1 VCLEVVWV
9 RQCLANDSVV
19 VDFAVDSKGNA
30 VVLVSKWLRTTV
42 DTDDTQTLMSKDC
55 EVLVTALRYSSFYSL
70 VLLAI

>member
-1 VCLEVVWV
+1 VVWV

>member
-30 VVLVSKWLRTTV
+30 VILVGKWLRSTV

-55 EVLVTALRYSSFYSL
+55 EVLVTALRYSSLYSL

>member
-1 VCLEVVWV
+1 MVWV

>member
-1 VCLEVVWV
+1 
-9 RQCLANDSVV
+9 VV